1 MTQAIMGEVLDKGG
15 VCPPLLSSPLRNDW
29 NEMRGGRWSSHHKPL
44 SRSHI
49 EKKKVAETSLAVQ
62 QLRLRTPSAG
72 GSGLITGQG
81 ARSHMPQLKI
91 LHAATTTSYG
101 QIEKRK
107 TCKTE
112 RA

>member
-49 EKKKVAETSLAVQ
+49 EKKKKSSRDVPGGPAV
-62 QLRLRTPSAG
+62 
-72 GSGLITGQG
+72 
-81 ARSHMPQLKI
+81 
-91 LHAATTTSYG
+91 
-101 QIEKRK
+101 K
-107 TCKTE
+107 TQNS
-112 RA
+112 